1 MSIDA
6 LILAAGKGSRMQS
19 ETPKTLVQLLNKP
32 MILHIIDAALNSRM
46 IHHAFVVLGYKRE
59 MVEAVINHKATC
71 LVQAEQRGTADAVLK
86 AEGAMKSDD
95 VIILLGDMPLIT
107 TAIIDHVIEVHRNQE
122 HTLTV
127 LSVDQENPDGYG
139 RIIRDTSNQV
149 MKIVEDRD
157 CTPQQKRITEVN
169 TGVFVV
175 KRDALFEAAKQVKP
189 SEKNGEYSITDIVEI
204 LSSTSQVGVV
214 RSNDSNALRGVNTVS
229 QLLAAELRL
238 KERIVEEHIKNG
250 VNIAPNHVSIGAD
263 VSIERGATLLANTR
277 LGGHTSIG
285 KNVVVGP
292 DASVEQSTLHN
303 HVRVIRSVIRHT
315 VLGEHTSVG
324 PFSYVHDQT
333 TIGPHNK
340 IGNFV
345 EMRSTSTGAKVRIGN
360 HVRLL
365 DTTIGSNT
373 AIEEGTLVIGEVKAF
388 AHTVIGNHVKIGAH
402 CVIKAGVHIGDGV
415 YVEDGSRIDMDIPS
429 PNGNGTS

>member
-1 MSIDA
+1 MIIDA
-6 LILAAGKGSRMQS
+6 LVLAAGKGSRMQS

-32 MILHIIDAALNSRM
+32 MILHIIDAALKSRM
-46 IHHAFVVLGYKRE
+46 INHAYVVLGYKRE

-71 LVQAEQRGTADAVLK
+71 LVQTEQRGTADAVLK

-107 TAIIDHVIEVHRNQE
+107 TAIIDHVIEVHRNQK

-127 LSVDQENPDGYG
+127 LSVDQEDPDGYG
-139 RIIRDTSNQV
+139 RVIRDASNHV
-149 MKIVEDRD
+149 VKIVEDRD

-175 KRDALFEAAKQVKP
+175 KRDALFEATKQVKP
-189 SEKNGEYSITDIVEI
+189 SKKNGEYSITDIVEI
-204 LSSTSQVGVV
+204 LGKTSKVGVV
-214 RSNDSNALRGVNTVS
+214 RSSDADALSGVNTVS

-263 VSIERGATLLANTR
+263 VFIERGATLLANTR
-277 LGGHTSIG
+277 LGGNTSIG

-292 DASVEQSTLHN
+292 DASVEQSTLHS

-324 PFSYVHDQT
+324 PFSYVHDHT
-333 TIGPHNK
+333 TIGPYNK

-365 DTTIGSNT
+365 DSTIGSHT
-373 AIEEGTLVIGEVKAF
+373 SIEEGTLVISDTKTLT
-388 AHTVIGNHVKIGAH
+388 HTVIGNHVKIGAH